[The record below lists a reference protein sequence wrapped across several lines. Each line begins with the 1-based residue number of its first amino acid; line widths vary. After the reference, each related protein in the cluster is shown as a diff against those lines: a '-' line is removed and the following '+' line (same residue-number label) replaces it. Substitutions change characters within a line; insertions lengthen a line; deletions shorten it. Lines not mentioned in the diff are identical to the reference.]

1 MPKGHIYPS
10 EKKVT
15 RDAKTGA
22 TIFQITDHP
31 SINHNLYFVNP
42 SCTSDGETIIFASDR
57 ENNTPNL
64 YKADEESGEI
74 TQLTDI
80 DNFNSFSATPA
91 KDDKRV
97 IFSAGEEVRSVDL
110 DTLEEEVL
118 ATFPG
123 ARVGNCNLSG
133 DGSMIVTAVRSEG
146 EACIT
151 AVHTDGTGAISV
163 YSPPRSV
170 GHIQFC
176 PADNNLILYSSDIT
190 QRMWLVQLDGSN
202 DRAFYLHGPDQWITH
217 ESWLGTSDE
226 VIFTHWPH
234 ALKGIKKDS
243 DTARIVSPFNAWH
256 ASPRADGSLVVCDT
270 VHPDI
275 GLQLIDPKTGEHQA
289 LCYPASS
296 NRGTQWSEVTPAMD
310 DKVTGE
316 TYGPQWSHPHP
327 SFSPDGTKVIYTS
340 DKTGHPQVYVAFI
353 PDN

>member
-1 MPKGHIYPS
+1 MPKGQIYPS

-15 RDAKTGA
+15 KDSKTGA
-22 TIFQITDHP
+22 TIFQMTDHP

-42 SCTSDGETIIFASDR
+42 SCTPDGKTIIFASDR
-57 ENNTPNL
+57 ENNAPNL
-64 YKADEESGEI
+64 YKANEESGEI
-74 TQLTDI
+74 TQITDI

-91 KDDKRV
+91 KDNKRV
-97 IFSAGEEVRSVDL
+97 FFSAGEQVRSVDL
-110 DTLEEEVL
+110 ETFEEEVL

-133 DGSMIVTAVRSEG
+133 DGSMIVTAVRGEG

-151 AVHTDGTGAISV
+151 AVKTDGTGYISV
-163 YSPPRSV
+163 YSPPRNV

-202 DRAFYLHGPDQWITH
+202 DRALYLHGQDQWITH

-226 VIFTHWPH
+226 VIFTHWPY
-234 ALKGIKKDS
+234 ALKGIGKDS

-256 ASPRADGSLVVCDT
+256 ASPRADGSLIVCDT

-275 GLQLIDPKTGEHQA
+275 GLQLIDPKTGEHWA
-289 LCYPASS
+289 LCYPESS
-296 NRGTQWSEVTPAMD
+296 NGGTQWTEVTPAMD

-340 DKTGHPQVYVAFI
+340 DKTGHPQVYIAFI